1 MPSVQWS
8 TEGLTMSTLTG
19 LVTVTLEKNP
29 IESTEGCSPHTEAC
43 SVPGTMWATAL
54 PDDRSAS
61 SHLLTHLD
69 CSFLVTFWLPSSNP
83 SHCAPF
89 LAAYKTCPASRVLG
103 PPARGSHTLQSCLL
117 SSSGDPHPYPSLSH
131 AYPWSC
137 DTAMPPLPPPSSCS
151 LASALASPF

>member
-69 CSFLVTFWLPSSNP
+69 CSFLVTFCLPSSNP

-89 LAAYKTCPASRVLG
+89 LAAYKTCPASWGPWPSCTRQPHPSVLPSRLIWG
-103 PPARGSHTLQSCLL
+103 
-117 SSSGDPHPYPSLSH
+117 PHPYPSLSH